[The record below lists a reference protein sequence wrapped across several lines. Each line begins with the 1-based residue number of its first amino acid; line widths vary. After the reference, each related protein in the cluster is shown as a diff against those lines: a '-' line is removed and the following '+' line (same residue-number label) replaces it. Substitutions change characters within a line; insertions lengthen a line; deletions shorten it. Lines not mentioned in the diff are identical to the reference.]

1 MDSLHEE
8 DCSTAQSASALPFNI
23 TARQIGRY
31 HEQIPMELQAKL
43 VPQPNPGLGG
53 RELYSKEQWEA
64 HKPIIRQLYNF
75 ENKPFKRV
83 IDILRIEHN
92 FFPTYVIILFLFH
105 GIQPY

>member
-23 TARQIGRY
+23 TAGPIGSY

-43 VPQPNPGLGG
+43 APQPNPGLGG

-64 HKPIIRQLYNF
+64 HKSIIRQLYNL
-75 ENKPFKRV
+75 ENKPFKLV
-83 IDILRIEHN
+83 IDILRTEHN
-92 FFPTYVIILFLFH
+92 FFPTYATILF
-105 GIQPY
+105 